1 MSSPLFEKT
10 NRALKE
16 LVEVKKEH
24 AQELVNK
31 RGQEPVLYI
40 IQPEDKLE
48 TPESQK
54 QKGKE
59 LMDGLDEEYK
69 KMKAELLKERIELGH
84 HRLEFR
90 EAYFSSNYE
99 QIYEYDGIIVILGYI
114 VPIICTFNHATEKFS
129 VVVDKHNLERI
140 NNEYKFKNELF

>member
-69 KMKAELLKERIELGH
+69 K
-84 HRLEFR
+84 
-90 EAYFSSNYE
+90 
-99 QIYEYDGIIVILGYI
+99 
-114 VPIICTFNHATEKFS
+114 
-129 VVVDKHNLERI
+129 
-140 NNEYKFKNELF
+140 